1 METPAVYTV
10 FFYRFSF
17 RVLPTLTW
25 HRKDWSIVH
34 PYVHL
39 NDTELEDLKKSPGE
53 GAVYLLL
60 AQLVISHPVH

>member
-1 METPAVYTV
+1 METAHADLRPV
-10 FFYRFSF
+10 SPC

-39 NDTELEDLKKSPGE
+39 TEGELEDLRKSPGE
-53 GAVYLLL
+53 AARLLFYSL
-60 AQLVISHPVH
+60 